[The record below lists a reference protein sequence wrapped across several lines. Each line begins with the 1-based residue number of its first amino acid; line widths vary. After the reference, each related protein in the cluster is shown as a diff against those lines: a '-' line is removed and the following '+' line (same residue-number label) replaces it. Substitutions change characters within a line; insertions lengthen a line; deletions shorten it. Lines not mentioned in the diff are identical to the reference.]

1 MAYDDLVS
9 VCMRLYARNCCNT
22 ARDLRTTPDAL
33 GLYVEQG
40 SPHGPWHIRARHHAT
55 TALPSG
61 TGILVW
67 DTERFPDVET
77 AFQAALVETWPSAQ
91 PHP

>member
-22 ARDLRTTPDAL
+22 ARDLHTTPDAL
-33 GLYVEQG
+33 GLYVDQEYPQ
-40 SPHGPWHIRARHHAT
+40 GPWHIRARHHPT

-61 TGILVW
+61 RGILAW

-77 AFQAALVETWPSAQ
+77 AFHAALVAVWPSVQ
-91 PHP
+91 PQR